1 MRHGGIDW
9 RPSVI
14 PAAAQ
19 GRSGVVTVAA
29 GTRKNVRAT
38 WEAMASSLFRDCHR
52 LQSTWRGWMSQ
63 K

>member
-9 RPSVI
+9 RPSVT

-19 GRSGVVTVAA
+19 GRSGLVTVAA

-38 WEAMASSLFRDCHR
+38 WEAMASLFRDRHS